1 MTDYDFST
9 LNDKEFE
16 NITIEL
22 ISAERQKR
30 FERFKAGRDGGI
42 DGRFYCNNG
51 DEEVIQCKHYLKT
64 GFKGLISSL
73 KKKNDKGTNEIEKVK
88 KLNPNKY
95 LFITSLPLS
104 AENKKTIKEL
114 FLPFIKND
122 SDIYGQ
128 EDLNDILSKNSKI
141 EEKYYKLWISSTTVL
156 QRMFNNA
163 INGRSKAL
171 IEEIKDNT
179 KYYVVTD
186 NHNKA
191 LKKINDSNI
200 IIIAGEPGI
209 GKTTLAEHI
218 ALYYI
223 EKDFEFYD
231 IENSIN
237 EAENIFD
244 REKKQIF
251 YFDDFLGSNY
261 LEAIESKKDSHI
273 MKFIERI
280 KKDKNKRFILTSRTN
295 IFNQSVLLSDT
306 FSSKNIK
313 SAEFLIKIDSLKDM
327 DKARILYNHIWHSKL
342 PEEFK
347 DVLYYERRY
356 INIIKHKN
364 FNPRI
369 ISFITNIE
377 RINKEKILSNNYWKY
392 IVSKL
397 ENPKDIWKNTFDKQS
412 DEFTR
417 SLVILTVLNGNK
429 ICEAKLRDSYNQYNK
444 VIGLQNPSHISKEFD
459 SIIEEVVKYFLNR
472 SQNYDK
478 TIEYSLFNPSIADFI
493 LYRYNNDYDKLLPF
507 YKVLNN
513 INSINELFSLQNSGK
528 IGEETYYEIVIEL
541 YQNIDILKIKNI
553 DYVIKLFLMAEWIPS
568 KEVFDKKK
576 TVLFLQN
583 IIDNFKSFQQID
595 TFVTL
600 ITYYYEDELTI
611 SNNNFIL
618 ALIEDLNDDVNDIN
632 KIIEL
637 IKHFNINDK
646 KINEELN
653 LEIHKYLEYGLDSAV
668 ADMTSDDVEIESSS
682 YEETFVDDDDFD
694 SVVKVSLDELIN
706 SIDEF
711 EGISID
717 KSSILK
723 IVDYEGKKEDL
734 VNDYLNNSGDEY
746 DHKDVISNRT
756 DNIDDLFER

>member
-16 NITIEL
+16 NISIEL
-22 ISAERQKR
+22 VSIDKEKR
-30 FERFKAGRDGGI
+30 FERFKSGRDGGI
-42 DGRFYCNNG
+42 DGRFYSNN
-51 DEEVIQCKHYLKT
+51 EKQEVIQCKHYLGT
-64 GFKGLISSL
+64 GFPGLISSL
-73 KKKNDKGTNEIEKVK
+73 KKKNDKGVNEIDKVK
-88 KLNPNKY
+88 KLDPEKY
-95 LFITSLPLS
+95 IFTTSLPLS
-104 AENKKTIKEL
+104 AENKKTIKDI
-114 FLPFIKND
+114 FQPFIKND
-122 SDIYGQ
+122 NDIYGQ

-163 INGRSKAL
+163 INGRSEAL
-171 IEEIKDNT
+171 VEEIKDNT

-191 LKKINDSNI
+191 LKKINDSNL

-280 KKDKNKRFILTSRTN
+280 KKDTNKRFILTSRTN
-295 IFNQSVLLSDT
+295 IFNQSILLSDT

-313 SAEFLIKIDSLKDM
+313 NAEFIIKIDSLKDM
-327 DKARILYNHIWHSKL
+327 DKARILYNHIWHSNL
-342 PEEFK
+342 PEEYK
-347 DVLYYERRY
+347 DVLYYEKRY
-356 INIIKHKN
+356 INIIRHKN

-377 RINKEKILSNNYWKY
+377 RIKKEKVSSNDYWKY
-392 IVSKL
+392 IITKL
-397 ENPKDIWKNTFDKQS
+397 DNPKDIWKNTFDKQS

-429 ICEAKLRDSYNQYNK
+429 ISETKLRDSYNQYNK
-444 VIGLQNPSHISKEFD
+444 LVGLQNPSHISKEFD

-472 SQNYDK
+472 TQNYDK
-478 TIEYSLFNPSIADFI
+478 TIEYTLFNPSIADFI
-493 LYRYNNDYDKLLPF
+493 LYRYRNDANKLFLF
-507 YKVLNN
+507 YKILNN
-513 INSINELFSLQNSGK
+513 LESLKELFSLNLNKK
-528 IGEETYYEIVIEL
+528 IEENTYHEIVINL
-541 YQNIDILKIKNI
+541 YNEVNISNI
-553 DYVIKLFLMAEWIPS
+553 NNLDYVIKLFYIAELIPS
-568 KEVFDKKK
+568 KKIFSKKK
-576 TVLFLQN
+576 TVIFLQN
-583 IIDNFKSFQQID
+583 IIDDYESFHLID
-595 TFVTL
+595 EFISL
-600 ITYYYEDELTI
+600 MTYYSYDELLI
-611 SNNNFIL
+611 SDNSFIL
-618 ALIEDLNDDVNDIN
+618 ALIEDVNGDENEIN
-632 KIIEL
+632 KVIEL
-637 IKHFNINDK
+637 IKHFDINNNQV
-646 KINEELN
+646 IRELN
-653 LEIHKYLEYGLDSAV
+653 LQIHKCLEYGLDSIV
-668 ADMTSDDVEIESSS
+668 TDLTSSDVEIESLS

-694 SVVKVSLDELIN
+694 SVIKDSLEELIN

-717 KSSILK
+717 KRSILN
-723 IVDYEGKKEDL
+723 IVDYEGKKKDL
-734 VNDYLNNSGDEY
+734 VYDYLNNSGNEY
-746 DHKDVISNRT
+746 EHKDVISYRT